1 MIKIVHTGDLHIGLE
16 FSRYPG
22 ISDRLKKER
31 LDSLKTIVDRANREN
46 AHALVV
52 AGDLFEK
59 LSVPQKLVK
68 EVRSILATFNGE
80 VIIIPGNHDWYNKD
94 ADDNKVWDWFIDGA
108 GANIHFLYELKPFTC
123 TLNEQ
128 ELVFYPCGCHQKHS
142 DTNRIGWI
150 ANEELNKETI
160 NIGLAHGNVDGYGLD
175 EEGNYF
181 GMSIEELR
189 NAGMLTWLLGHI
201 HAPYPVTETAGQ
213 ELFFFSGNHCA
224 DSWRSERPG
233 GCWLMEISDDRKVK
247 ATRWQHQG
255 IIFKDR
261 QYTVNNLTDVEA
273 CLQEIRSFDAGNT
286 VLRVKFNGALPEQEV
301 EPVKKEL
308 EVILQQFLYQE
319 LRWEV
324 KLHITPELIDK
335 LYVKGS
341 IGHGLQTKLAAAD
354 DKLGMQLAYDL
365 IKNLQP

>member
-1 MIKIVHTGDLHIGLE
+1 
-16 FSRYPG
+16 
-22 ISDRLKKER
+22 
-31 LDSLKTIVDRANREN
+31 
-46 AHALVV
+46 
-52 AGDLFEK
+52 
-59 LSVPQKLVK
+59 
-68 EVRSILATFNGE
+68 
-80 VIIIPGNHDWYNKD
+80 
-94 ADDNKVWDWFIDGA
+94 
-108 GANIHFLYELKPFTC
+108 
-123 TLNEQ
+123 
-128 ELVFYPCGCHQKHS
+128 
-142 DTNRIGWI
+142 
-150 ANEELNKETI
+150 
-160 NIGLAHGNVDGYGLD
+160 
-175 EEGNYF
+175 
-181 GMSIEELR
+181 MSIEELR